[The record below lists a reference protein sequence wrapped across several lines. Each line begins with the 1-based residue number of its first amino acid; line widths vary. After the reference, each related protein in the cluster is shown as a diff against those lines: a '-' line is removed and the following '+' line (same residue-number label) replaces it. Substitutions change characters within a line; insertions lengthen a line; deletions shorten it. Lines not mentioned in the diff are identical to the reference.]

1 VLRARPSSPA
11 RARVEGSRAP
21 PPMRPSPIAWRIAPA
36 SWRDNGTGDARSSGV
51 VHKVAVAADRVLLGM
66 ALA

>member
-1 VLRARPSSPA
+1 
-11 RARVEGSRAP
+11 
-21 PPMRPSPIAWRIAPA
+21 MRPSPIAWRIAPA